1 MRKQVLFLKS
11 FMPYSWWIAILTF
24 VGYVR
29 LRQGKCEGIRHS
41 WIWDN
46 EDGILSRRVCQRILE
61 KEFFPFFERATRGVP
76 QLYGIDLLFTL
87 VTIHSPELEL
97 ILPLTKWRFMGDGV
111 QKSKMKGRKIGFNE

>member
-11 FMPYSWWIAILTF
+11 LIPYSWWIAILTS

-29 LRQGKCEGIRHS
+29 LRLGRFEGIRHS

-46 EDGILSRRVCQRILE
+46 EDGIDR
-61 KEFFPFFERATRGVP
+61 
-76 QLYGIDLLFTL
+76 LFAL

-97 ILPLTKWRFMGDGV
+97 I
-111 QKSKMKGRKIGFNE
+111 SKKKFFFKLEQLDEVKPR